1 MPDGS
6 KFVAIVQAQLDTSK
20 IKSQL
25 LNDSK
30 KWSTSVKVKKFT
42 LDTRGLSSQIQQA
55 LNGHSFTLKLTN
67 VDVGNLS
74 STITGRVR
82 GIGTQAGT
90 AFSQSFYNRISQSG
104 ELGKAISS
112 VESKFKTLTTRMNS
126 LSDKD
131 ALSDEAHNKYIQLQ
145 HDLEQLT
152 LLRNEFFS
160 TTSTPAQKM
169 AAYEN
174 FNTTLRRV
182 QNNLSMVTNETR
194 QFASATEVAT
204 LQNRMEA
211 WLTNNSRA
219 TKTFGG
225 QIQSLVQRLRELS
238 AQGNVEEA
246 ELKQL
251 AAEFNQVKAAA
262 QAAGLTGKSFGT
274 AIAGAFKS
282 ITRYV
287 GVSTLIYSAFNA
299 VKNGVRDVVDL
310 DTALVDLKKTT
321 DATDAELKEFY
332 YTSNDIAKQL
342 GVTTEQVISSAAEWS
357 RLGFSIKDAETMA
370 KTSSIFASISPGL
383 DIDEATSGLV
393 STMKAFDIEA
403 DEALDGIASKINS
416 IGNSQAL
423 SNSMIVE
430 FLTRSSAA
438 MKEANNTL
446 EETIAL
452 GTAATEVTQDAA
464 SVGNALKTI
473 SMRVRGYDEETEEF
487 IGNVEVLDGKIA
499 NLTKTAE
506 RPGGISLFT
515 DETKTTFKSTTQLL
529 RDISEIYD
537 DLTDKQQAGLLEALA
552 GGFSLPEYAVMYI
565 KNIFNCRY
573 CLRALY
579 HNNRETRL

>member
-1 MPDGS
+1 
-6 KFVAIVQAQLDTSK
+6 
-20 IKSQL
+20 
-25 LNDSK
+25 
-30 KWSTSVKVKKFT
+30 
-42 LDTRGLSSQIQQA
+42 
-55 LNGHSFTLKLTN
+55 
-67 VDVGNLS
+67 
-74 STITGRVR
+74 
-82 GIGTQAGT
+82 
-90 AFSQSFYNRISQSG
+90 
-104 ELGKAISS
+104 
-112 VESKFKTLTTRMNS
+112 
-126 LSDKD
+126 
-131 ALSDEAHNKYIQLQ
+131 
-145 HDLEQLT
+145 
-152 LLRNEFFS
+152 
-160 TTSTPAQKM
+160 
-169 AAYEN
+169 
-174 FNTTLRRV
+174 
-182 QNNLSMVTNETR
+182 
-194 QFASATEVAT
+194 
-204 LQNRMEA
+204 
-211 WLTNNSRA
+211 
-219 TKTFGG
+219 
-225 QIQSLVQRLRELS
+225 
-238 AQGNVEEA
+238 
-246 ELKQL
+246 
-251 AAEFNQVKAAA
+251 
-262 QAAGLTGKSFGT
+262 
-274 AIAGAFKS
+274 
-282 ITRYV
+282 
-287 GVSTLIYSAFNA
+287 
-299 VKNGVRDVVDL
+299 
-310 DTALVDLKKTT
+310 
-321 DATDAELKEFY
+321 
-332 YTSNDIAKQL
+332 
-342 GVTTEQVISSAAEWS
+342 
-357 RLGFSIKDAETMA
+357 MA

-430 FLTRSSAA
+430 FLTRSAAA